1 MAYFSGMGLAEAESM
16 TGDML
21 LHWVAHANR
30 IAERRQKEAKNGRN
44 R

>member
-1 MAYFSGMGLAEAESM
+1 MAYFSGMGLAEVESM

-21 LHWVAHANR
+21 LHWVGQANR
-30 IAERRQKEAKNGRN
+30 IAERARKETKNGSN